1 MDLFEYQGKSLYQ
14 SYEISHPKSVLIK
27 NLNDLEKVNTL
38 NYPVVVKAQVQVGG
52 RGKAGGI
59 KVVNNYQELEDSA
72 NAIFGM
78 DIKGHKV
85 EILLV
90 EEASEIYEE
99 YYISFTLD
107 RSEKKYLMMLSSKGG
122 MDIEQVAKDTPDDLI
137 KLHISPSEGLIDKDL
152 DNSILNAKLNQE
164 YTVELIQIIKKLF
177 ELFVAGDCDLVE
189 VNPLAITSSGV
200 MALDAKV
207 ALDMNAK
214 FKHEN
219 FQTLEDEI
227 PIPEEEKY
235 AKERGLNFIKL
246 DGSVGIIGNGA
257 GLVMSTLDV
266 VAEHGGN
273 AANFLDIGGGAQSE
287 TVSAALEVLETDPNV
302 KSVLINIFG
311 GITRCDL
318 VAEGIVKATKGKNLK
333 WPIVIRLDGIHALR
347 NRDYGT
353 KIVAGTRPG
362 KGGENIETIP
372 IFNTVEEAIEGTGA
386 NVAMTFVP
394 PAFAKEAVLEAAYAG
409 CELVVCI
416 TEGIPAKDEAEMYDI
431 IKNKTDSKLLGPNC
445 PGLISPGKSNVGIMP
460 HEITKEG
467 NVGVVSRSGTLTYQ
481 AVHELTQLDIG
492 QSTCIGIGGD
502 PVPGMSFIDV
512 LSEFEKD
519 SETSAI
525 VMIGEIGG
533 SAEEE
538 AAEYIK
544 SSITKPVVSYIA
556 GVTAPP
562 GKKMGHAGAIV
573 SGNKGTAKAKMEA
586 LNEAGAI
593 VVSNPTKIGK
603 AIEELI

>member
-207 ALDMNAK
+207 ALDMNAI

-333 WPIVIRLDGIHALR
+333 WPIVIRLDGTNALEGLDILK
-347 NRDYGT
+347 NN
-353 KIVAGTRPG
+353 PN
-362 KGGENIETIP
+362 ENIFISE
-372 IFNTVEEAIEGTGA
+372 NMDNAAKLAVESGA
-386 NVAMTFVP
+386 
-394 PAFAKEAVLEAAYAG
+394 
-409 CELVVCI
+409 
-416 TEGIPAKDEAEMYDI
+416 
-431 IKNKTDSKLLGPNC
+431 
-445 PGLISPGKSNVGIMP
+445 
-460 HEITKEG
+460 
-467 NVGVVSRSGTLTYQ
+467 
-481 AVHELTQLDIG
+481 
-492 QSTCIGIGGD
+492 
-502 PVPGMSFIDV
+502 
-512 LSEFEKD
+512 
-519 SETSAI
+519 
-525 VMIGEIGG
+525 
-533 SAEEE
+533 
-538 AAEYIK
+538 
-544 SSITKPVVSYIA
+544 
-556 GVTAPP
+556 
-562 GKKMGHAGAIV
+562 
-573 SGNKGTAKAKMEA
+573 
-586 LNEAGAI
+586 
-593 VVSNPTKIGK
+593 
-603 AIEELI
+603 